1 MNKIYSLLGIGLLSA
16 ATLSSC
22 KEDVFIEGG
31 DELQRGESQT
41 YVAVASIRGYE
52 NTDKESSTR
61 ANVQD
66 DGSSF
71 MWNAD
76 DKVTL
81 WNGTN
86 GYDFT
91 TINYDES
98 EPSGNVEFAGNGNF
112 EEGAT
117 VWGIYPKKDVPTS
130 GNVFT
135 FTLGDATQSAQK
147 AELQNTMHMLAKG
160 TVNGTTVTNLKF
172 EHLTALYQFKF
183 TNRRPDAY
191 KVTKVVVSADAAIF
205 PKTLTVSGEEKT
217 YGDKSNSLTLSMTS
231 LEMAKNEVAYGYL
244 SFFPIADMT
253 KDTELTFTATI
264 EKVGDSSSTE
274 TIEKKGKISEL
285 YNAESVVAGD
295 EYKYVAGKRYGISFM
310 LVADLGYEETEA
322 GKYLV
327 KKEDGLINLA
337 SEPTVMTNVATVIT
351 LDADLDMSTK
361 EAWVPVT
368 EFKGALDG
376 NGKTISGLTIEATG
390 NDAGLFITNNGI
402 IKNLTLKDVTVK
414 QVSGA
419 AGAFAAINTGTI
431 QNCVI
436 DGGALTV
443 NGADAKLG
451 AITGH
456 NQTGASMI
464 KDCKVKGNVVL
475 TVAGGKVNAGGL
487 AGVNG
492 WWSKAQIQGSSIDKE
507 VSFVYRGNGEG
518 AIGGLVG
525 WNVQGTITG
534 CYSLMTITAF
544 TAVNAG
550 GLVGGNEGPVTASFA
565 ASEIVAK
572 ASGNIGGLVKNG
584 GTLTGCYSTSVLSGT
599 ASVTICGISTGS
611 VTANECYFMSDGVSN
626 PGGNLPTSTKVS
638 DAAALIDKIAS
649 MNQAI
654 AGSGYKCVE
663 NTGTDSARVPL
674 LIQPDE

>member
-295 EYKYVAGKRYGISFM
+295 EYKYVAGKRYGIS
-310 LVADLGYEETEA
+310 LCWWQTW
-322 GKYLV
+322 
-327 KKEDGLINLA
+327 
-337 SEPTVMTNVATVIT
+337 
-351 LDADLDMSTK
+351 DMRR
-361 EAWVPVT
+361 
-368 EFKGALDG
+368 
-376 NGKTISGLTIEATG
+376 
-390 NDAGLFITNNGI
+390 
-402 IKNLTLKDVTVK
+402 LKR
-414 QVSGA
+414 VS
-419 AGAFAAINTGTI
+419 I
-431 QNCVI
+431 
-436 DGGALTV
+436 
-443 NGADAKLG
+443 
-451 AITGH
+451 
-456 NQTGASMI
+456 
-464 KDCKVKGNVVL
+464 
-475 TVAGGKVNAGGL
+475 
-487 AGVNG
+487 
-492 WWSKAQIQGSSIDKE
+492 
-507 VSFVYRGNGEG
+507 
-518 AIGGLVG
+518 
-525 WNVQGTITG
+525 
-534 CYSLMTITAF
+534 
-544 TAVNAG
+544 
-550 GLVGGNEGPVTASFA
+550 
-565 ASEIVAK
+565 
-572 ASGNIGGLVKNG
+572 
-584 GTLTGCYSTSVLSGT
+584 
-599 ASVTICGISTGS
+599 
-611 VTANECYFMSDGVSN
+611 
-626 PGGNLPTSTKVS
+626 
-638 DAAALIDKIAS
+638 
-649 MNQAI
+649 
-654 AGSGYKCVE
+654 
-663 NTGTDSARVPL
+663 
-674 LIQPDE
+674 